1 MTIIIKDKVIALD
14 LGMSP
19 GYFDLIDFK
28 LKREYIS
35 FIMPVDYFPKI
46 FNYEPTSKI
55 FLN

>member
-1 MTIIIKDKVIALD
+1 MIVKVRNNVVALD

-28 LKREYIS
+28 LKRGYIS
-35 FIMPVDYFPKI
+35 FIMPIDYFPKI
-46 FNYEPTSKI
+46 FNYEPASKI